1 MFLGFMRILGI
12 IFLYTW
18 FIWPF
23 LFVLSLAYG
32 IVELQKNEHKTANLV
47 LAAIS
52 LLMITSGILSYF
64 L

>member
-1 MFLGFMRILGI
+1 MFLGFMRILGT

-23 LFVLSLAYG
+23 LFVYSLAYG
-32 IVELQKNEHKTANLV
+32 IVELQKDKNKTANLA
-47 LAAIS
+47 LAGLA
-52 LLMITSGILSYF
+52 LLMMSSGILSYF